1 MLDFE
6 EGRFQINEMLAAR
19 YIVMVA
25 RPTGGRLTL
34 AGMLSDFAG
43 IDVLRVDAE
52 HAVVVMD
59 SSTAERLRSRYPF
72 LDVEED
78 VKHRKASSA

>member
-1 MLDFE
+1 MS
-6 EGRFQINEMLAAR
+6 AAR

-25 RPTGGRLTL
+25 RPSGARLS
-34 AGMLSDFAG
+34 LSGILRNFAG
-43 IDVLRVDAE
+43 VDVLRVDAE

-59 SSTAERLRSRYPF
+59 APTAERLRSSYPA

-78 VKHRKASSA
+78 LRHRKAASA

>member
-1 MLDFE
+1 
-6 EGRFQINEMLAAR
+6 MLAAR

-25 RPTGGRLTL
+25 RPMGARLTL
-34 AGMLSDFAG
+34 AGILRDFAG

-52 HAVVVMD
+52 HAVVVMEP
-59 SSTAERLRSRYPF
+59 STAERLRSRYPF

-78 VKHRKASSA
+78 FRHRKAASA